1 MTWINNLYDTY
12 EKNLSRVGVIEQ
24 KGNQEYTL
32 MPIAHT
38 TQTAHIEVS
47 ITENGEF
54 HSARVLD
61 KIITLIPA
69 TESSSS
75 RSGSK
80 IAPYPLHDKLSYVAG
95 DLEEFGG
102 GEKEKKQFSA
112 YLAQLQDWVES
123 SSSHPKIKTVYRY
136 ISGGNLI
143 KDLVQEGILV
153 TDNGKLVIKWNK
165 SFDEKFGSKPELFSK
180 VTGDVTSAFVRFNVY
195 SAQNEQV
202 EIWNDKDIHNSFVEF
217 YLKTLT
223 GSDYCFVTGKYEPI
237 TERHANKI
245 RNSAD
250 KAKLISSNDK
260 SEFTFR
266 GRFDKS
272 IEAASISYEVSQKA
286 HNALKWLI
294 NRQGKIVNERLFLVW
309 GNEDLDI
316 IAPDLDTISIIPRE
330 NIKKNETNTLKGFA
344 NEVSKAID
352 GYKSDLNTRA
362 EVNILILDAAT
373 QGRMSVQY
381 YKSIDKGLY
390 LDRIKNWHQ
399 SCVWKH
405 DYRKDKNKEIL
416 SFYGAPS
423 TKDIAYAAYGR
434 KANEKVIKSTMERM
448 IPCIV
453 ENRRIPQDIIRSI
466 VYRASNP
473 QTMDNWEWRKTL
485 SIACALLNHKEGI
498 GVSLSKESKDRNYL
512 FGRLLAVAYQIE
524 KWAQSVQNEYRETNA
539 ERYMVS
545 FSNKPQRTW
554 KIIHDNLL
562 PYKAR
567 LGGRATKLYDLIIE
581 ITDQFDEEDF
591 NDKPLD
597 GKYLLGF
604 SSQVMDL
611 DKRKHKDDEGV
622 DLNDNFRS

>member
-61 KIITLIPA
+61 KIITLIPC
-69 TESSSS
+69 TEDSASKSSN
-75 RSGSK
+75 
-80 IAPYPLHDKLSYVAG
+80 IVAHPLHDNLAYVAG
-95 DLEEFGG
+95 DLKRFGG
-102 GEKEKKQFSA
+102 GAKEQKKFN
-112 YLAQLQDWVES
+112 YYIDQLREWIS
-123 SSSHPKIKTVYRY
+123 SQYSHSKVKAIYEY
-136 ISGGNLI
+136 ISKESLI
-143 KDLVQEGILV
+143 EDLVKENILFL
-153 TDNGKLVIKWNK
+153 DNKELITKWDKKYTEKYGNKPEIFSKISGKL
-165 SFDEKFGSKPELFSK
+165 
-180 VTGDVTSAFVRFNVY
+180 TSSFVRFNIY
-195 SAQNEQV
+195 SPNKEQID
-202 EIWNDKDIHNSFVEF
+202 IWNDRQVQQSFIDF
-217 YLKTLT
+217 YLNKI
-223 GSDYCFVTGKYEPI
+223 SKKDYCFVTGEYGLI
-237 TERHANKI
+237 TEKHSGKI
-245 RNSAD
+245 RNTAD
-250 KAKLISSNDK
+250 MAKLISSNDK